1 VGCSPSPTLDK
12 GDYQGRVPSDAT
24 AILPEHEHDLRH
36 TPLPA
41 PGLTLIVADPE
52 PRYAATPTSDEDR
65 RRELEDAHT
74 RLLARAVG
82 DQLPYELALR
92 AAELVAQLER
102 TA

>member
-1 VGCSPSPTLDK
+1 MAIIKAGFRPTRPPSFRGMSTTSDT
-12 GDYQGRVPSDAT
+12 RPS
-24 AILPEHEHDLRH
+24 
-36 TPLPA
+36 PA
-41 PGLTLIVADPE
+41 PGLTLVVADPE
-52 PRYAATPTSDEDR
+52 PWYAATPTSDEDR

-82 DQLPYELALR
+82 DRLPYELALR